1 MTTPEQ
7 TPDTELEAQELTDE
21 TLEEVIGGKGSPK
34 LMGIDELQGST
45 GSPSVVY
52 SAYTDQLTNTGGNVG
67 DG

>member
-1 MTTPEQ
+1 MTTPDQ

-21 TLEEVIGGKGSPK
+21 TLEEV
-34 LMGIDELQGST
+34 QGARST

-52 SAYTDQLTNTGGNVG
+52 SANTDELTNTGGNVG